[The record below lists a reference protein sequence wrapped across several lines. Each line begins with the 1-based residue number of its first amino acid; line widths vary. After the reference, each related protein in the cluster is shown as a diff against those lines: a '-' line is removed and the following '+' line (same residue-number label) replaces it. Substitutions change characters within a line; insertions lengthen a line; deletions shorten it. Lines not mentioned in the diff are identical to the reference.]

1 MSTGMTKTL
10 LIISGGE
17 ASVEVARRA
26 KDNGHAV
33 VVSDADPQAPAFA
46 FADSCL
52 IADVHGA
59 GETAAAAER
68 YNRKIRK
75 IDGVVCTADA
85 ILTAATVADRLR
97 LPGPP
102 LHVAELISDRL
113 MIGRTFVSAGI
124 AAPWQAEIFTPQ
136 DLQRA
141 MIAKGR
147 DLAVKPVENRGPDGV
162 EPLAGV
168 EDFNAAFQRAR
179 FHSPSERVMVQQGLE
194 GMRLHIAALVLNGV
208 CHVASCP
215 EKPAADALSRAAS
228 ALGITDGPL
237 VGEIVMHQGVPHVVE
252 ISARLGGFNDAATRL
267 ALGETVSPDSLQA

>member
-1 MSTGMTKTL
+1 MPKTL

-26 KDNGHAV
+26 KDSGLAV
-33 VVSDADPQAPAFA
+33 VVSDSDPQAPAFA

-52 IADVHGA
+52 IADVHGVN
-59 GETAAAAER
+59 ETAAAAER

-102 LHVAELISDRL
+102 LHVAELMSDRL
-113 MIGRTFVSAGI
+113 MIGRCFVSAGI
-124 AAPWQAEIFTPQ
+124 AAPWHAEVFTPQ

-162 EPLAGV
+162 VPLAGV
-168 EDFNAAFQRAR
+168 EDFSAAFQQAR
-179 FHSPSERVMVQQGLE
+179 LHSPSERVMVQQGME
-194 GMRLHIAALVLNGV
+194 GPRLQVTALVLNGT
-208 CHVASCP
+208 CHVAETA
-215 EKPAADALSRAAS
+215 EKPVADTVGRAAS
-228 ALGITDGPL
+228 ALGVTEGPI
-237 VGEIVMHQGVPHVVE
+237 VCEIVMHSGVPHVVE
-252 ISARLGGFNDAATRL
+252 ISARLGGFHDAATRL
-267 ALGETVSPDSLQA
+267 ALGETVLPESLRS